1 MLLSLLPLCLA
12 DDAAVQH
19 HLEQAR
25 VFYKKQWYADAT
37 AELEAGLAE
46 DPDAADLWWL
56 AAQVA
61 FTGLQAEEAIYYAT
75 GAIATAPT
83 LARRDEAIVFRDRL
97 RQNFGFIDVLSG
109 REGLKKKIELT
120 PTFLQLDPDLASWT
134 SQLQAEL
141 ARGLELPAQLS
152 LPVGTYSLGGQK
164 VEVQAGIHQELRLGT
179 PERAPAWLDLS
190 LGLSAAGG
198 TWPGPELGAAIGLPL
213 RWLWL
218 NLGGYWG
225 LGAYASPTGDPV
237 YDLRSGGPVLGLG
250 TDLAHIGAL
259 RLHPSLKLGLL
270 WVPGRPVGCAGGDC
284 RQGWEEAE
292 LRLGLL
298 SPALAP
304 ALSLA
309 LLQPVGERLRLGLAA
324 EAGVL
329 VGQLPAS
336 GEATGAEGTYS
347 WTIVDRG
354 WLGWRSSLR
363 VQISFALTE

>member
-1 MLLSLLPLCLA
+1 LS
-12 DDAAVQH
+12 
-19 HLEQAR
+19 AR
-25 VFYKKQWYADAT
+25 V
-37 AELEAGLAE
+37 
-46 DPDAADLWWL
+46 
-56 AAQVA
+56 
-61 FTGLQAEEAIYYAT
+61 
-75 GAIATAPT
+75 
-83 LARRDEAIVFRDRL
+83 
-97 RQNFGFIDVLSG
+97 
-109 REGLKKKIELT
+109 GLKKKIELT

-152 LPVGTYSLGGQK
+152 LPVGSYSLGGQT

-190 LGLSAAGG
+190 LGLSAASGA
-198 TWPGPELGAAIGLPL
+198 WPGPELGAAIGLPL

-237 YDLRSGGPVLGLG
+237 YDLRSGGPVVGLG

-259 RLHPSLKLGLL
+259 RLHPSLKLGLM
-270 WVPGRPVGCAGGDC
+270 WVPGRPVGCREGDC
-284 RQGWEEAE
+284 RPGWEEAE

-329 VGQLPAS
+329 VGQLPTS

-347 WTIVDRG
+347 WTIADRG

-363 VQISFALTE
+363 VQFSFALTE